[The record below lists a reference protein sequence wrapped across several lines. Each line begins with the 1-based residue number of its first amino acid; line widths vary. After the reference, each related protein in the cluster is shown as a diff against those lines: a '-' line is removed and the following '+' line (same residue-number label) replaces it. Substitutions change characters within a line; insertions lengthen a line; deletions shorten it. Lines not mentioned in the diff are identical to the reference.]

1 MRQQL
6 GLATTCPV
14 VRRVWVTPGGRLA
27 AHVAL
32 PAPLAA
38 RVLARKRHRLR
49 GTAYS
54 VDLVRDQLEWALWK
68 VGREEQQRQQQ
79 LVDMPAAG
87 CQQVETPDLVAPAVD
102 GMPLWQWPAL
112 FASAACLSI
121 ILYMIFTMHF
131 FPP

>member
-1 MRQQL
+1 M
-6 GLATTCPV
+6 ATDPA
-14 VRRVWVTPGGRLA
+14 RPASFPARLA
-27 AHVAL
+27 ARPTACS
-32 PAPLAA
+32 AG
-38 RVLARKRHRLR
+38 HRLR

-102 GMPLWQWPAL
+102 GMSLWQWPAL
-112 FASAACLSI
+112 FASAAFFFCFCV
-121 ILYMIFTMHF
+121 FTV
-131 FPP
+131 